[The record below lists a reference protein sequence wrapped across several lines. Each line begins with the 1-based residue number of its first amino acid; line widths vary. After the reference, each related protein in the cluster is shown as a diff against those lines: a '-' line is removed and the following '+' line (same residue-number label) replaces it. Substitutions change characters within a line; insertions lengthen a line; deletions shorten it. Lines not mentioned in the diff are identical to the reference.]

1 MNLRKIYCAVC
12 TVNLLNKPSGLL
24 QILLSNFQENGFSK
38 MKKIILALL
47 LSPSFLFAQWVEQQV
62 PSGIHY
68 FTTVD
73 FANLNTGAA
82 GGRTD
87 PYGKIIYTTNSGIN
101 WIMAQFP
108 DSLYSV
114 SKIQLVNSSTGYLS
128 GAYYP
133 FPLRTTVTT
142 LSKNSYSSP
151 EGYRKILGIGDT
163 QSTYKGIFL
172 KTTNGGKNW
181 FTYGTLPSN
190 VYFLLGMC
198 FVNVNTG
205 FTLASLDVNS
215 GVRNSVLK
223 TTNGGLSW
231 NNVYT
236 LDSAYLNNIFSLDG
250 NSVFVAGGKSSGL
263 FSPPH
268 NIIAKSTNGGSYWS
282 LNVFQEIG
290 EFFDISFANAS
301 TGFAVTYDTSITAL
315 IYKTTNS
322 GLNWAKLPFHNS
334 RSVYYSIEFLA
345 GTGRGIAAGAGGDS
359 IFNRFLIARTT
370 NYGSNWTNYTIQNT
384 ICLLQGSSM
393 VDANN
398 WYVCGFVLESGAIF
412 RTTNGGEP
420 IGIEPISNEIPKN
433 FSLFQNYPN
442 PFNPVTKIKFD
453 TPPQPSPSGRGQW
466 VKLIIYDILGREIA
480 VLVNEQL
487 KPGTYEVEWDGSD
500 YPSGVY
506 FYQLSINNERLAT
519 KKMVLIK

>member
-1 MNLRKIYCAVC
+1 MKTTTLFLLFTIC
-12 TVNLLNKPSGLL
+12 TASVNS
-24 QILLSNFQENGFSK
+24 
-38 MKKIILALL
+38 
-47 LSPSFLFAQWVEQQV
+47 QWVEQQNV
-62 PSGIHY
+62 PSGIRV

-101 WIMAQFP
+101 WILAQYP

-114 SKIQLVNSSTGYLS
+114 TKIQFVNSSTGYLS

-133 FPLRTTVTT
+133 FPLRTAVTT
-142 LSKNSYSSP
+142 SSKNSFSSP
-151 EGYRKILGIGDT
+151 DGYRKILGIGDT

-198 FVNVNTG
+198 FVNANSG

-215 GVRNSVLK
+215 SVRSSVLK

-250 NSVFVAGGKSSGL
+250 NSVFVAGGKSAGL
-263 FSPPH
+263 FLPPH
-268 NIIAKSTNGGSYWS
+268 NIIAKSTNGGSSWS
-282 LNVFQEIG
+282 INVFQEIG
-290 EFFDISFANAS
+290 EFFDISFPTSS
-301 TGFAVTYDTSITAL
+301 TGFAVTYDTSITAQ

-322 GLNWAKLPFHNS
+322 GLNWAKLPFQNP

-359 IFNRFLIARTT
+359 TFNRFLIARTT
-370 NYGSNWTNYTIQNT
+370 NYGSNWTNYTIPAT
-384 ICLLQGSSM
+384 MCLLDGSSM

-398 WYVCGFVLESGAIF
+398 WFVCGYSFESGTIF
-412 RTTNGGEP
+412 KTTNAGEP
-420 IGIEPISNEIPKN
+420 IGIQPISSEIPAH

-442 PFNPVTKIKFD
+442 PFNPTTKIKIFH
-453 TPPQPSPSGRGQW
+453 SPLERG
-466 VKLIIYDILGREIA
+466 VRRTGC
-480 VLVNEQL
+480 VN
-487 KPGTYEVEWDGSD
+487 TSYNFR
-500 YPSGVY
+500 YPRQRSCCFG
-506 FYQLSINNERLAT
+506 
-519 KKMVLIK
+519 